1 MNFYTPNLPSLV
13 LIFSSLLIIS
23 NSLYAWAN
31 RHSTGSA
38 HVLVLAGNAL
48 WLLALGFRLGTHNT
62 DFYLELTR
70 LIMLA
75 LCMMSLGIFRYTI
88 SFAGY
93 DYWLGR
99 RNLLLVS
106 LVPMLGVLLFFTN
119 SAHHLMWTDVQQ
131 YYASGLTL
139 FEVNYQ
145 LYFYIVSYY
154 NVMLILSSLF
164 VFIRVYSN
172 STELQRKQTLILFV
186 SVTSE
191 LLVIFLYIAGLRR
204 NPYFQIIFL
213 IPSLLVTWGVWRYR
227 LLDAV
232 GIPREQ
238 LVQEMQD
245 AVLVVDRNLQVADAN
260 PAARRLA
267 GVPRE
272 LEERGKVLNI
282 LNPFQLNLLQK
293 FDATVESHTQI
304 NLGTDDKPNY
314 FDIHST
320 PLYDWRNNLTGRLLV
335 LRNTTELH
343 LRALE
348 LRNVN
353 AMLES
358 VNIRLREEIENRE
371 RLQQQTIEQQRKLA
385 ALDERNEMGR
395 ELHDGLGQLLGFL
408 NMQTQ
413 VSVSLLEKNE
423 LGGLRQ
429 KLHEIAGVVRDG
441 HDSVRSFI
449 LGLRPENLQQN
460 LPEKL
465 TEMMKDIQARYG
477 LQVSLDYPEN
487 APNPA
492 FQPAVEYAQHQ
503 IMREALT
510 NIGKHANAQQV
521 AVKFNFTA
529 ELAQIEIMDNGR
541 GFDLESKR
549 QTAADSPEGP
559 GHFGLKMMRERA
571 EIVGGRLDIYSEPN
585 KGTRLVIQ
593 LPCLLRQ
600 ALVLDDDDLRI
611 VHGRRILLV
620 DDHPLFLEGLGN
632 LLRMRGLTVVGM
644 AHDGLEAES
653 MAQALRPD
661 VVVMDV
667 NMPGRNG
674 LEATRNIKAMLPEAT
689 VIILTVSEN
698 ESTLIEAM
706 KNGASGYL
714 LKSMDVNEFIR
725 LLAGFSRGEMLLS
738 PGMALC
744 MLDNFSTTGAEVI
757 SPALGAPKPGGLDSL
772 SQRQQMILER
782 ISEGKKY
789 KEIGYELSLSE
800 RTIKREMG
808 KVVETLQLQN
818 RQSVKA
824 FAQQTLPARSI
835 AK

>member
-1 MNFYTPNLPSLV
+1 MDLFTPNLPSLV
-13 LIFSSLLIIS
+13 LIFSSLLITS

-31 RHSTGSA
+31 RNSTGFD
-38 HVLVLAGNAL
+38 HVLILAGNAL
-48 WLLALGFRLGTHNT
+48 WLFSLGARLGTHNT
-62 DFYLELTR
+62 EFYLELSR
-70 LIMLA
+70 LIMLSF
-75 LCMMSLGIFRYTI
+75 CMMSLGIFRHTI

-106 LVPMLGVLLFFTN
+106 LIPLVGLLLFFTN
-119 SAHHLMWTDVQQ
+119 SAHHLMWTDVQL
-131 YYASGLTL
+131 YYVSGITL
-139 FEVNYQ
+139 SEINYQ
-145 LYFYIVSYY
+145 PGFFIIIYY
-154 NVMLILSSLF
+154 DVLLILSSMF

-172 STELQRKQTLILFV
+172 STELHRKQTLILFV
-186 SVTSE
+186 SVISE
-191 LLVIFLYIAGLRR
+191 LLAIFLYIAGLKRY
-204 NPYFQIIFL
+204 PYFQIIFL
-213 IPSLLVTWGVWRYR
+213 FPSLLVTWGVWRYR
-227 LLDAV
+227 LLDVV

-238 LVQEMQD
+238 LIQEMQD

-267 GVPRE
+267 GVPHE

-282 LNPFQLNLLQK
+282 LNPFQLNLLKK
-293 FDATVESHTQI
+293 FDARVETNTQI
-304 NLGTDDKPNY
+304 NLGTDGEPKF

-320 PLYDWRNNLTGRLLV
+320 PLYDWRKNLTGRLLV

-343 LRALE
+343 LRELE
-348 LRNVN
+348 LRNAN

-358 VNIRLREEIENRE
+358 VNVRLREEIENRE
-371 RLQQQTIEQQRKLA
+371 KLQQQTIEQQRKLA
-385 ALDERNEMGR
+385 ALDERNELGR

-413 VSVSLLEKNE
+413 VSVTLLENNE

-429 KLHEIAGVVRDG
+429 KLHEISAVVRDG

-449 LGLRPENLQQN
+449 LGLRPDNLHQN

-465 TEMMKDIQARYG
+465 AEMMKDIQARYG

-492 FQPAVEYAQHQ
+492 FQPIVEYAQHQ

-510 NIGKHANAQQV
+510 NVGKHANAQQV
-521 AVKFNFTA
+521 IVKYNFTA
-529 ELAQIEIMDNGR
+529 ELAQIEIMDNGQ
-541 GFDLESKR
+541 GFDLESQR
-549 QTAADSPEGP
+549 RDGA
-559 GHFGLKMMRERA
+559 GHFGLKMIRERA
-571 EIVGGRLDIYSEPN
+571 ENVGGRMEIYSEQN
-585 KGTRLVIQ
+585 KGTRLVIN
-593 LPCLLRQ
+593 LPCLLR
-600 ALVLDDDDLRI
+600 LTPVLDDDDLRI

-698 ESTLIEAM
+698 ESTLIEAI

-744 MLDNFSTTGAEVI
+744 MLDNFSTTGSEVI
-757 SPALGAPKPGGLDSL
+757 SPTMGAQKPSGLDSL
-772 SQRQQMILER
+772 SNRQQMILER

-824 FAQQTLPARSI
+824 FAQQTLPARGLL
-835 AK
+835 K